1 MTKIKNIISTKFN
14 NVMKLLIIAL
24 TALKSN
30 KTRFFLA
37 SLGIMI
43 GIAAVIVMVAI
54 GKGSQHE
61 VMTVIAKM
69 GENLLTINAGEMKR
83 RGGRLRLSGNVTTLN
98 LRDVDYLSK
107 EVDGITFV
115 APFEIKEMKVKYLQ
129 VLTSTNV
136 AGSTLE
142 FLETR
147 NYRIASGEMFTEMDQ
162 KLGARVGVVGK
173 TVIKN
178 MLGGEDPL
186 GKTVRINAIPFRI
199 IGIFES
205 KGLDSD
211 GIDQDDI
218 LLIPI
223 KSMLRRILNQNHIST
238 IYVKAGS
245 RRNIE
250 RVSVR
255 IKTVLRDRHKIADD
269 AENDFTIISQID
281 LENLKAETSELFTRL
296 IVGVAAIS
304 LVVGG
309 IGILAVMLISVKE
322 RTHEIGVRRAV
333 GATKGD
339 IVGQFLFESIL
350 IGLFGGFFGVVL
362 GVGITFG
369 ASTWGAENL
378 LLDANSIYISTSVCM
393 MIGVIFG
400 LFPAI
405 KASRL
410 DPMVA
415 LTVE

>member
-1 MTKIKNIISTKFN
+1 
-14 NVMKLLIIAL
+14 VKLLIIAL
-24 TALKSN
+24 TALNSN

-61 VMTVIAKM
+61 VMSVIAKM

-83 RGGRLRLSGNVTTLN
+83 RGGRLRLSGNVNTLN
-98 LRDVDYLSK
+98 LRDVNYLSK
-107 EVDGITFV
+107 EVDGIAFI

-147 NYRIASGEMFTEMDQ
+147 NYKITSGEMFSEMDQ
-162 KLGARVGVVGK
+162 KLGARVAVVGK

-178 MLGGEDPL
+178 MLGGDPL

-199 IGIFES
+199 IGVFES

-211 GIDQDDI
+211 GIDQDEI

-223 KSMLRRILNQNHIST
+223 KSMLRRILNQSHIST
-238 IYVKAGS
+238 IYVKADS

-250 RVSVR
+250 RVAAK
-255 IKTVLRDRHKIADD
+255 IKTELRDRHKIADD
-269 AENDFTIISQID
+269 AENDFTIVSQID

-322 RTHEIGVRRAV
+322 RTHEIGIRRAV

-339 IVGQFLFESIL
+339 IVGQFLLESII

-369 ASTWGAENL
+369 ASILGAENL

>member
-1 MTKIKNIISTKFN
+1 MKLFARFI
-14 NVMKLLIIAL
+14 VKLLIIAL

-223 KSMLRRILNQNHIST
+223 KSMLRRILNQNYIST
-238 IYVKAGS
+238 IYAKADS

-250 RVSVR
+250 RVAAK

-322 RTHEIGVRRAV
+322 RTHEIGIRRAV

-350 IGLFGGFFGVVL
+350 IGLFGGFFGVTL
-362 GVGITFG
+362 GIGITFG
-369 ASTWGAENL
+369 ASIWGAENL
-378 LLDANSIYISTSVCM
+378 LLDANSIYISTSVCI

>member
-1 MTKIKNIISTKFN
+1 
-14 NVMKLLIIAL
+14 MKLLIIAL

-54 GKGSQHE
+54 GKGSHHE
-61 VMTVIAKM
+61 VMNVIAKM

-83 RGGRLRLSGNVTTLN
+83 RGGRLRLAGNVTTLN
-98 LRDVDYLSK
+98 LRDVDYLSQ
-107 EVDGITFV
+107 EVSGLTLV

-129 VLTSTNV
+129 VLTATHV
-136 AGSTLE
+136 AGSTPE
-142 FLETR
+142 FLKTR
-147 NYRIASGEMFTEMDQ
+147 NYQIASGEMFNERDQ
-162 KLGARVGVVGK
+162 KLRAKVAVVGN

-178 MLGGEDPL
+178 MFGEDDPL
-186 GKTVRINAIPFRI
+186 GKTVRINAIPFKV
-199 IGIFES
+199 IGVFEG

-211 GIDQDDI
+211 GVDQDDI

-223 KSMLRRILNQNHIST
+223 TSMLRRLLNQNYIST
-238 IYVKAGS
+238 IYAKADS
-245 RRNIE
+245 RENID
-250 RVSVR
+250 RVALK
-255 IKTVLRDRHKIADD
+255 IKDLLRDRHKISDD
-269 AENDFTIISQID
+269 AEDDFTIISQLD

-322 RTHEIGVRRAV
+322 RTREIGVRRAV

-350 IGLFGGFFGVVL
+350 IGLFGGCFGVIL
-362 GVGITFG
+362 GVGITLG
-369 ASTWGAENL
+369 ITAWGIGNL
-378 LLDANSIYISTSVCM
+378 VLDMQSIYISTGVCTA
-393 MIGVIFG
+393 IGIMFG

>member
-1 MTKIKNIISTKFN
+1 MKLFARFI
-14 NVMKLLIIAL
+14 VKLLIIAL

-129 VLTSTNV
+129 VLTSTNI

-186 GKTVRINAIPFRI
+186 GKTVRINAIPFRV

-223 KSMLRRILNQNHIST
+223 KSMLRRILNQNYIST
-238 IYVKAGS
+238 IYAKADS

-250 RVSVR
+250 RVAAK

-322 RTHEIGVRRAV
+322 RTHEIGIRRAV

-393 MIGVIFG
+393 MIGLIFG

>member
-1 MTKIKNIISTKFN
+1 
-14 NVMKLLIIAL
+14 MKLLIIAL

-54 GKGSQHE
+54 GKGSHHE
-61 VMTVIAKM
+61 VMNVIAKM

-83 RGGRLRLSGNVTTLN
+83 RGGRLRLAGNVTTLN
-98 LRDVDYLSK
+98 LRDVDYLSQ
-107 EVDGITFV
+107 EVDGLTLV
-115 APFEIKEMKVKYLQ
+115 VPFEIKEMKVKYLQ
-129 VLTSTNV
+129 ILTVTNV

-142 FLETR
+142 FLKTR
-147 NYRIASGEMFTEMDQ
+147 NYKIASGEMFNERDQ
-162 KLGARVGVVGK
+162 KLRAKFAVVGN

-178 MLGGEDPL
+178 MFGEDDPL
-186 GKTVRINAIPFRI
+186 GKTVRINAIPFKV
-199 IGIFES
+199 IGVFEG

-211 GIDQDDI
+211 GVDQDDI

-223 KSMLRRILNQNHIST
+223 TSMLRRLLNQNYIST
-238 IYVKAGS
+238 IYAKADSRENIDRVAVK
-245 RRNIE
+245 
-250 RVSVR
+250 
-255 IKTVLRDRHKIADD
+255 IKTLLRDRHKISDD
-269 AENDFTIISQID
+269 AEDDFTIISQLD

-322 RTHEIGVRRAV
+322 RTREIGVRRAV

-350 IGLFGGFFGVVL
+350 IGLFGGCSGVVL
-362 GVGITFG
+362 GVGITLG
-369 ASTWGAENL
+369 ITAWGIGNL
-378 LLDANSIYISTSVCM
+378 VLDMQSIYISTGVCTA
-393 MIGVIFG
+393 IGIMFG

-415 LTVE
+415 VTVE

>member
-1 MTKIKNIISTKFN
+1 
-14 NVMKLLIIAL
+14 MKLLIIAL

-54 GKGSQHE
+54 GKGSHHE
-61 VMTVIAKM
+61 VMNVIAKM
-69 GENLLTINAGEMKR
+69 GENLLAINAGEMKR
-83 RGGRLRLSGNVTTLN
+83 RGGRLRLAGNVTTLN
-98 LRDVDYLSK
+98 LRDVDYLSQ
-107 EVDGITFV
+107 EVSGLTLV

-129 VLTSTNV
+129 VLTATNV
-136 AGSTLE
+136 AGSTPE
-142 FLETR
+142 FLKTR
-147 NYRIASGEMFTEMDQ
+147 NYQIASGEMFNERDQ
-162 KLGARVGVVGK
+162 KLRAKVAVVGN

-178 MLGGEDPL
+178 MFGEDDPL
-186 GKTVRINAIPFRI
+186 GKTVRINAIPFKV
-199 IGIFES
+199 IGVFEG

-211 GIDQDDI
+211 GVDQDDI

-223 KSMLRRILNQNHIST
+223 TSMLRRLLNQNYIST
-238 IYVKAGS
+238 IYAKADS
-245 RRNIE
+245 RENID
-250 RVSVR
+250 RVALK
-255 IKTVLRDRHKIADD
+255 IKTLLRDRHKISDD
-269 AENDFTIISQID
+269 AEDDFTIISQLD

-322 RTHEIGVRRAV
+322 RTREIGVRRAV

-350 IGLFGGFFGVVL
+350 IGLFGGCSGVVL
-362 GVGITFG
+362 GVGITLG
-369 ASTWGAENL
+369 ITAWGIGNL
-378 LLDANSIYISTSVCM
+378 ILDMQSIYVSTGVCTA
-393 MIGVIFG
+393 IGIMFG

>member
-1 MTKIKNIISTKFN
+1 
-14 NVMKLLIIAL
+14 MKLLIIAL

-54 GKGSQHE
+54 GKGSHYE
-61 VMTVIAKM
+61 VMNVIAKM

-83 RGGRLRLSGNVTTLN
+83 RGGRLRLAGNVTTLN
-98 LRDVDYLSK
+98 LRDVDYLSQ
-107 EVDGITFV
+107 EVSGLTLV

-129 VLTSTNV
+129 VLTATNV
-136 AGSTLE
+136 AGSTPE
-142 FLETR
+142 FLKTR
-147 NYRIASGEMFTEMDQ
+147 NYQIASGEMFNERDQ
-162 KLGARVGVVGK
+162 KLRAKVAVVGN

-178 MLGGEDPL
+178 IFGGDDPL
-186 GKTVRINAIPFRI
+186 GKIVRINAIPFKV
-199 IGIFES
+199 IGVFEG

-211 GIDQDDI
+211 GVDQDDI

-223 KSMLRRILNQNHIST
+223 TSMLRRLLNQNYIST
-238 IYVKAGS
+238 IYAKADS
-245 RRNIE
+245 RENID
-250 RVSVR
+250 RVALK
-255 IKTVLRDRHKIADD
+255 IKTLLRDRHKISDD
-269 AENDFTIISQID
+269 AEDDFTIISQLD

-322 RTHEIGVRRAV
+322 RTREIGVRRAV

-350 IGLFGGFFGVVL
+350 IGLFGGCFGVIL
-362 GVGITFG
+362 GVGITLG
-369 ASTWGAENL
+369 ITAWGIGNL
-378 LLDANSIYISTSVCM
+378 VLDMQSIYISTGVCTA
-393 MIGVIFG
+393 IGIMFG

>member
-1 MTKIKNIISTKFN
+1 
-14 NVMKLLIIAL
+14 MKLLIIAL
-24 TALKSN
+24 TALNSN

-61 VMTVIAKM
+61 VMSVIAKM

-83 RGGRLRLSGNVTTLN
+83 RGGRLRLSGNVNTLN
-98 LRDVDYLSK
+98 LRDVNYLSK
-107 EVDGITFV
+107 EVDGIAFI

-147 NYRIASGEMFTEMDQ
+147 NYRITSGEMFSEMDQ
-162 KLGARVGVVGK
+162 KLGARVAVVGK

-178 MLGGEDPL
+178 MLGGGDPL

-199 IGIFES
+199 IGVFES

-211 GIDQDDI
+211 GIDQDEI
-218 LLIPI
+218 LLIPV
-223 KSMLRRILNQNHIST
+223 KSMLRRILNQSHIST
-238 IYVKAGS
+238 IYVKADS

-250 RVSVR
+250 RVAAK
-255 IKTVLRDRHKIADD
+255 IKTELRDRHKIADD
-269 AENDFTIISQID
+269 AENDFTIVSQID

-322 RTHEIGVRRAV
+322 RTHEIGIRRAV

-339 IVGQFLFESIL
+339 IVGQFLLESII
-350 IGLFGGFFGVVL
+350 IGLFGGFFGVYS
-362 GVGITFG
+362 GVGIPFG
-369 ASTWGAENL
+369 AIIFGAENL

-393 MIGVIFG
+393 VIGVIFG

>member
-1 MTKIKNIISTKFN
+1 
-14 NVMKLLIIAL
+14 MKLLIIAL
-24 TALKSN
+24 TALNSN
-30 KTRFFLA
+30 KTRFILA

-61 VMTVIAKM
+61 VMSVIAKM

-83 RGGRLRLSGNVTTLN
+83 RGGRLRLSGNVNTLN
-98 LRDVDYLSK
+98 LRDVNYLSK
-107 EVDGITFV
+107 EVDGIAFI

-142 FLETR
+142 FLDTR
-147 NYRIASGEMFTEMDQ
+147 NYRISSGEMFSEMDQ
-162 KLGARVGVVGK
+162 KLGARVAVVGK

-178 MLGGEDPL
+178 MLGGKDPL
-186 GKTVRINAIPFRI
+186 GKTVRINAIPFRV
-199 IGIFES
+199 IGVFES

-211 GIDQDDI
+211 GIDQDEI

-223 KSMLRRILNQNHIST
+223 KSMLRRILNQSHIST
-238 IYVKAGS
+238 IYVKADS

-250 RVSVR
+250 RVAAK
-255 IKTVLRDRHKIADD
+255 IKTELRGRHKIADD
-269 AENDFTIISQID
+269 AENDFTIVSQID

-322 RTHEIGVRRAV
+322 RTHEIGIRRAV

-339 IVGQFLFESIL
+339 IVGQFLLESII

-369 ASTWGAENL
+369 ASILGVENL

>member
-1 MTKIKNIISTKFN
+1 MKLFARFI
-14 NVMKLLIIAL
+14 VKLLIIAL

-129 VLTSTNV
+129 VLTSTNI

-178 MLGGEDPL
+178 MLRGEDPL

-223 KSMLRRILNQNHIST
+223 KSMLRRILNQNYIST
-238 IYVKAGS
+238 IYAKADS

-250 RVSVR
+250 RVAAK

-322 RTHEIGVRRAV
+322 RTHEIGIRRAV

>member
-1 MTKIKNIISTKFN
+1 MKLFARFI
-14 NVMKLLIIAL
+14 VKLLIIAL

-162 KLGARVGVVGK
+162 KLGARVAVVGK

-223 KSMLRRILNQNHIST
+223 KSMLRRILNQNYIST
-238 IYVKAGS
+238 IYAKADS

-250 RVSVR
+250 RVAAK

>member
-1 MTKIKNIISTKFN
+1 
-14 NVMKLLIIAL
+14 MKLLIIAL

-54 GKGSQHE
+54 GKGSHHE
-61 VMTVIAKM
+61 VMNVIAKM

-83 RGGRLRLSGNVTTLN
+83 RGGRLRLAGNVTTLN
-98 LRDVDYLSK
+98 LRDVDYLSQ
-107 EVDGITFV
+107 EVSGLTLV

-129 VLTSTNV
+129 VLTATNV
-136 AGSTLE
+136 AGSTPE
-142 FLETR
+142 FLKTR
-147 NYRIASGEMFTEMDQ
+147 NYQIASGEMFNERDQ
-162 KLGARVGVVGK
+162 KLRAKVAVVGN

-178 MLGGEDPL
+178 MFGEDDPL
-186 GKTVRINAIPFRI
+186 GKTVRINAIPFKV
-199 IGIFES
+199 IGVFEG

-223 KSMLRRILNQNHIST
+223 TSMLRRLLNQNYIST
-238 IYVKAGS
+238 IYAKADSRENIDRVAVK
-245 RRNIE
+245 
-250 RVSVR
+250 
-255 IKTVLRDRHKIADD
+255 IKTLLRDRHKISDD
-269 AENDFTIISQID
+269 AEDDFTIISQLD

-322 RTHEIGVRRAV
+322 RTREIGVRRAV

-350 IGLFGGFFGVVL
+350 IGLFGGCFGVVL
-362 GVGITFG
+362 GAGITLG
-369 ASTWGAENL
+369 VTAWGIGNL
-378 LLDANSIYISTSVCM
+378 ILDMQSIYISTGVCTA
-393 MIGVIFG
+393 IGIMFG

>member
-1 MTKIKNIISTKFN
+1 
-14 NVMKLLIIAL
+14 MKLLIIAL

-54 GKGSQHE
+54 GKGSHHE
-61 VMTVIAKM
+61 VMNVIAKM

-83 RGGRLRLSGNVTTLN
+83 RGGRLRLAGNVTTLN
-98 LRDVDYLSK
+98 LRDVDYLSQ
-107 EVDGITFV
+107 EVSGLTLV

-129 VLTSTNV
+129 VLTATNV
-136 AGSTLE
+136 AGSTPE
-142 FLETR
+142 FLKTR
-147 NYRIASGEMFTEMDQ
+147 NYQIASGEMFNERDQ
-162 KLGARVGVVGK
+162 KLRAKVAVVGN

-178 MLGGEDPL
+178 MFGEDDPL
-186 GKTVRINAIPFRI
+186 GKTVRINAIPFKV
-199 IGIFES
+199 IGVFEG

-223 KSMLRRILNQNHIST
+223 NSMLRRLLNQNYIST
-238 IYVKAGS
+238 IYAKADS
-245 RRNIE
+245 RENID
-250 RVSVR
+250 RVALK
-255 IKTVLRDRHKIADD
+255 IKTLLRDRHKISDD
-269 AENDFTIISQID
+269 AEDDFTIISQLD

-322 RTHEIGVRRAV
+322 RTREIGVRRAV

-350 IGLFGGFFGVVL
+350 IGLFGGCFGVVL
-362 GVGITFG
+362 GAGITLG
-369 ASTWGAENL
+369 ITAWGIGNL
-378 LLDANSIYISTSVCM
+378 ILDMQSIYISTGVCTA
-393 MIGVIFG
+393 IGIMFG

>member
-1 MTKIKNIISTKFN
+1 
-14 NVMKLLIIAL
+14 MKLLIIAL
-24 TALKSN
+24 TALNSN

-61 VMTVIAKM
+61 VMSVIAKM

-83 RGGRLRLSGNVTTLN
+83 RGGRLRLSGNVNTLN
-98 LRDVDYLSK
+98 LRDVNYLSK
-107 EVDGITFV
+107 EVDGIAFI

-147 NYRIASGEMFTEMDQ
+147 NYKITSGEMFSEMDQ
-162 KLGARVGVVGK
+162 KLGARVAVVGK

-178 MLGGEDPL
+178 MLGGGDPL

-199 IGIFES
+199 IGVFES

-211 GIDQDDI
+211 GIDQDEI

-223 KSMLRRILNQNHIST
+223 KSMLRRILNQSHIST
-238 IYVKAGS
+238 IYVKADS

-250 RVSVR
+250 RVAAK
-255 IKTVLRDRHKIADD
+255 IKTELRDRHKIADD
-269 AENDFTIISQID
+269 AENDFTIVSQID

-322 RTHEIGVRRAV
+322 RTHEIGIRRAV

-339 IVGQFLFESIL
+339 IVGQFLLESII

-369 ASTWGAENL
+369 ASILGAENL
-378 LLDANSIYISTSVCM
+378 LLDPNSIYISTSVCM

>member
-1 MTKIKNIISTKFN
+1 MKSIS
-14 NVMKLLIIAL
+14 IAMI
-24 TALKSN
+24 ALKSN

-54 GKGSQHE
+54 GKGSHHE
-61 VMTVIAKM
+61 VMSVIAKM

-83 RGGRLRLSGNVTTLN
+83 RGGRLRLAGNVTTLN
-98 LRDVDYLSK
+98 LRDVDYLEQ
-107 EVDGITFV
+107 EVSGLTLV
-115 APFEIKEMKVKYLQ
+115 APFEIKEMKVKYQ
-129 VLTSTNV
+129 QSLTSTNV
-136 AGSTLE
+136 AGSTFE

-147 NYRIASGEMFTEMDQ
+147 NYEIASGEMFSERDQ
-162 KLGARVGVVGK
+162 KLGAKVAVIGK

-178 MLGGEDPL
+178 MFGEDDPL
-186 GKTVRINAIPFRI
+186 GKTVRINAIPFKI
-199 IGIFES
+199 IGVFEA

-211 GIDQDDI
+211 GVDQDDI

-223 KSMLRRILNQNHIST
+223 NSMLRRILNQTYIST
-238 IYVKAGS
+238 IYAKADSRKNIKRVKTQ
-245 RRNIE
+245 
-250 RVSVR
+250 
-255 IKTVLRDRHKIADD
+255 IKIALRDRHKILDD
-269 AENDFTIISQID
+269 AENDFTIISQLD

-322 RTHEIGVRRAV
+322 RTREIGVRRAV

-339 IVGQFLFESIL
+339 IIGQFLIESIFL
-350 IGLFGGFFGVVL
+350 GLFGGFFGVVL
-362 GVGITFG
+362 GVGITFLVT
-369 ASTWGAENL
+369 AWGVGNL
-378 LLDANSIYISTSVCM
+378 LLDANSIYISTGVCI
-393 MIGVIFG
+393 MIGIIFG

>member
-1 MTKIKNIISTKFN
+1 
-14 NVMKLLIIAL
+14 MKLLIIAL

-54 GKGSQHE
+54 GKGSHHE
-61 VMTVIAKM
+61 VMNVIAKM

-83 RGGRLRLSGNVTTLN
+83 RGGRLRLAGNVTTLN
-98 LRDVDYLSK
+98 LRDVDYLSQ
-107 EVDGITFV
+107 EVSGLTLV

-129 VLTSTNV
+129 VLTATNV
-136 AGSTLE
+136 AGSTPE
-142 FLETR
+142 FLKTR
-147 NYRIASGEMFTEMDQ
+147 NYQIASGEMFNERDQ
-162 KLGARVGVVGK
+162 KLRAKVAVVGN

-178 MLGGEDPL
+178 MFGEDDPL
-186 GKTVRINAIPFRI
+186 GKTVRINAIPFKV
-199 IGIFES
+199 IGVFEG

-211 GIDQDDI
+211 GVDQDDI

-223 KSMLRRILNQNHIST
+223 TSMLRRLLNQNYISI
-238 IYVKAGS
+238 IYAKADS
-245 RRNIE
+245 RENID
-250 RVSVR
+250 RVALK
-255 IKTVLRDRHKIADD
+255 IKTLLRDRHKISDD
-269 AENDFTIISQID
+269 AEDDFTIISQLD

-322 RTHEIGVRRAV
+322 RTREIGVRRAV

-350 IGLFGGFFGVVL
+350 IGLFGGCSGVVL
-362 GVGITFG
+362 GVGITLG
-369 ASTWGAENL
+369 ITAWGIGNL
-378 LLDANSIYISTSVCM
+378 VLDMQSIYISTGVCTA
-393 MIGVIFG
+393 IGIMFG

>member
-1 MTKIKNIISTKFN
+1 
-14 NVMKLLIIAL
+14 MKSLIIAL

-69 GENLLTINAGEMKR
+69 GENLLTVNAGEMKR

-107 EVDGITFV
+107 EVGGVTFI

-147 NYRIASGEMFTEMDQ
+147 NYEIASGEMFTEMDQ
-162 KLGARVGVVGK
+162 KLGARVAVVGK

-223 KSMLRRILNQNHIST
+223 KSMLRRILNQNYIST
-238 IYVKAGS
+238 IYAKADS

-250 RVSVR
+250 RVAAK

-322 RTHEIGVRRAV
+322 RTHEIGIRRAV

-339 IVGQFLFESIL
+339 IVGQFLLESIL
-350 IGLFGGFFGVVL
+350 IGIFGGFFGVVL

-378 LLDANSIYISTSVCM
+378 LLDADSIYISTSVCM
-393 MIGVIFG
+393 IIGIIFG

-415 LTVE
+415 LTIE

>member
-1 MTKIKNIISTKFN
+1 MKLFARFI
-14 NVMKLLIIAL
+14 VKLLIIAL

-223 KSMLRRILNQNHIST
+223 KSMLRRILNQNYIST
-238 IYVKAGS
+238 IYAKADS

-250 RVSVR
+250 RVAAK

-322 RTHEIGVRRAV
+322 RTHEIGIRRAV

-400 LFPAI
+400 FFPAI

>member
-1 MTKIKNIISTKFN
+1 MKLFARFI
-14 NVMKLLIIAL
+14 VKLLIIAL

-223 KSMLRRILNQNHIST
+223 KSMLRRILNQNYIST
-238 IYVKAGS
+238 IYAKADS

-250 RVSVR
+250 RVAAK

-322 RTHEIGVRRAV
+322 RTHEIGIRRAV

>member
-1 MTKIKNIISTKFN
+1 
-14 NVMKLLIIAL
+14 MKLLIIAL

-54 GKGSQHE
+54 GKGSHHE
-61 VMTVIAKM
+61 VMNVIAKM
-69 GENLLTINAGEMKR
+69 GENLLAINAGEMKR
-83 RGGRLRLSGNVTTLN
+83 RGGRLRLAGNVTTLN
-98 LRDVDYLSK
+98 LRDVDYLSQ
-107 EVDGITFV
+107 EVSGLTLV

-129 VLTSTNV
+129 VLTATNV
-136 AGSTLE
+136 AGSTPE
-142 FLETR
+142 FLKTR
-147 NYRIASGEMFTEMDQ
+147 NYQIASGEMFNERDQ
-162 KLGARVGVVGK
+162 KLRAKVAVVGN

-178 MLGGEDPL
+178 MFGEDDPL
-186 GKTVRINAIPFRI
+186 GKTVRINAIPFKV
-199 IGIFES
+199 IGVFEG

-223 KSMLRRILNQNHIST
+223 TSMLRRLLNQNYIST
-238 IYVKAGS
+238 IYAKADSRENIDRVAVK
-245 RRNIE
+245 
-250 RVSVR
+250 
-255 IKTVLRDRHKIADD
+255 IKTLLRDRHKISDD
-269 AENDFTIISQID
+269 AEDDFTIISQLD

-322 RTHEIGVRRAV
+322 RTREIGVRRAV

-350 IGLFGGFFGVVL
+350 IGLFGGCSGVVL
-362 GVGITFG
+362 GVGITLG
-369 ASTWGAENL
+369 ITAWGMGNL
-378 LLDANSIYISTSVCM
+378 ILDMQSIYVSTGVCTA
-393 MIGVIFG
+393 IGIMFG

>member
-1 MTKIKNIISTKFN
+1 
-14 NVMKLLIIAL
+14 MKLLIIAL

-54 GKGSQHE
+54 GKGSHHE
-61 VMTVIAKM
+61 VMNVIAKM

-83 RGGRLRLSGNVTTLN
+83 RGGRLRLAGNVTTLN
-98 LRDVDYLSK
+98 LRDVDYLSQ
-107 EVDGITFV
+107 EVSGLTLV

-129 VLTSTNV
+129 VLTATNV
-136 AGSTLE
+136 AGSTPE
-142 FLETR
+142 FLKTR
-147 NYRIASGEMFTEMDQ
+147 NYQIASGEMFNERDQ
-162 KLGARVGVVGK
+162 KLRAKVAVVGN

-178 MLGGEDPL
+178 MFGEDDPL
-186 GKTVRINAIPFRI
+186 GKTVRINAIPFKV
-199 IGIFES
+199 IGVFEG

-223 KSMLRRILNQNHIST
+223 TSMLRRLLNQNYIST
-238 IYVKAGS
+238 IYAKADS
-245 RRNIE
+245 RENID
-250 RVSVR
+250 RVAIK
-255 IKTVLRDRHKIADD
+255 IKTLLRDRHKISDD
-269 AENDFTIISQID
+269 AEDDFTIISQLD

-322 RTHEIGVRRAV
+322 RTREIGVRRAV

-350 IGLFGGFFGVVL
+350 IGLFGGCSGVVL
-362 GVGITFG
+362 GVGITLG
-369 ASTWGAENL
+369 ITAWDIGNL
-378 LLDANSIYISTSVCM
+378 ILDMQSIYISTGVCTA
-393 MIGVIFG
+393 IGIMFG

>member
-1 MTKIKNIISTKFN
+1 
-14 NVMKLLIIAL
+14 MKLLIIAL

-54 GKGSQHE
+54 GKGSHHE
-61 VMTVIAKM
+61 IMNVIAKM

-83 RGGRLRLSGNVTTLN
+83 RGGRLRLAGNVTTLN
-98 LRDVDYLSK
+98 LRDVDYLSQ
-107 EVDGITFV
+107 EVSGLTLV

-129 VLTSTNV
+129 VMTATNV
-136 AGSTLE
+136 AGSTPE
-142 FLETR
+142 FLKTR
-147 NYRIASGEMFTEMDQ
+147 NYKIASGEMFNERDQ
-162 KLGARVGVVGK
+162 KLRAKVAVVGN

-178 MLGGEDPL
+178 MFGEDDPL
-186 GKTVRINAIPFRI
+186 GKIVRINAIPFKV
-199 IGIFES
+199 IGVFEG

-223 KSMLRRILNQNHIST
+223 NSMLRRLLNQNYIST
-238 IYVKAGS
+238 IYAKADS
-245 RRNIE
+245 RENID
-250 RVSVR
+250 RVALK
-255 IKTVLRDRHKIADD
+255 IKTLLRDRHKISDD
-269 AENDFTIISQID
+269 AEDDFTIISQLD

-322 RTHEIGVRRAV
+322 RTREIGVRRAV

-350 IGLFGGFFGVVL
+350 IGLFGGCSGVVL
-362 GVGITFG
+362 GVGITLG
-369 ASTWGAENL
+369 ITAWGIGNL
-378 LLDANSIYISTSVCM
+378 ILDMQSIYISTGVCTA
-393 MIGVIFG
+393 IGIMFG

>member
-1 MTKIKNIISTKFN
+1 
-14 NVMKLLIIAL
+14 MKLLIIAL

-54 GKGSQHE
+54 GKGSHHE
-61 VMTVIAKM
+61 VMNVIAKM

-83 RGGRLRLSGNVTTLN
+83 RGGRLRLAGNVTTLN
-98 LRDVDYLSK
+98 LRDVDYLSQ
-107 EVDGITFV
+107 EVSGLTLV

-129 VLTSTNV
+129 VLTATNV
-136 AGSTLE
+136 AGSTPE
-142 FLETR
+142 FLKTR
-147 NYRIASGEMFTEMDQ
+147 NYQIASGEMFNERDQ
-162 KLGARVGVVGK
+162 KLRAKVAVVGN

-178 MLGGEDPL
+178 MFGEDDPL
-186 GKTVRINAIPFRI
+186 GKTVRINAIPFKV
-199 IGIFES
+199 IGVFEG

-211 GIDQDDI
+211 GVDQDDI

-223 KSMLRRILNQNHIST
+223 TSMLRRLLNQNYIST
-238 IYVKAGS
+238 IYAKADS
-245 RRNIE
+245 RENID
-250 RVSVR
+250 RVALK
-255 IKTVLRDRHKIADD
+255 IKTLLRDRHKISDD
-269 AENDFTIISQID
+269 AEDDFTIISQLD

-322 RTHEIGVRRAV
+322 RTREIGVRRAV

-350 IGLFGGFFGVVL
+350 IGLFGGCFGVVL
-362 GVGITFG
+362 GAGITLG
-369 ASTWGAENL
+369 ITAWGIGNL
-378 LLDANSIYISTSVCM
+378 VLDMQSIYISTGVCTA
-393 MIGVIFG
+393 IGIMFG

>member
-1 MTKIKNIISTKFN
+1 
-14 NVMKLLIIAL
+14 MKLLIIAL

-54 GKGSQHE
+54 GKGSHHE
-61 VMTVIAKM
+61 VMNVIAKM
-69 GENLLTINAGEMKR
+69 GENLLAINAGEMKR
-83 RGGRLRLSGNVTTLN
+83 RGGRLRLAGNVTTLN
-98 LRDVDYLSK
+98 LRDVDYLSQ
-107 EVDGITFV
+107 EVSGLTLV

-129 VLTSTNV
+129 VLTATNV
-136 AGSTLE
+136 AGSTPE
-142 FLETR
+142 FLKTR
-147 NYRIASGEMFTEMDQ
+147 NYQIASGEMFNERDQ
-162 KLGARVGVVGK
+162 KLRAKVAVVGN

-178 MLGGEDPL
+178 MFGEDDPL
-186 GKTVRINAIPFRI
+186 GKTVRINAIPFKV
-199 IGIFES
+199 IGVFEG

-211 GIDQDDI
+211 GVDQDDI

-223 KSMLRRILNQNHIST
+223 TSMLRRLLNQNYIST
-238 IYVKAGS
+238 IYAKADSRENIDRVAVK
-245 RRNIE
+245 
-250 RVSVR
+250 
-255 IKTVLRDRHKIADD
+255 IKTLLRDRHKISDD
-269 AENDFTIISQID
+269 AEDDFTIISQLD

-322 RTHEIGVRRAV
+322 RTREIGVRRAV

-362 GVGITFG
+362 GAGITLG
-369 ASTWGAENL
+369 ITAWGVGNL
-378 LLDANSIYISTSVCM
+378 ILDMQSIYISTGVCTA
-393 MIGVIFG
+393 IGIMFG

>member
-1 MTKIKNIISTKFN
+1 MKLFARFI
-14 NVMKLLIIAL
+14 VKLLIIAL

-223 KSMLRRILNQNHIST
+223 KSMLRRILNQNYIST
-238 IYVKAGS
+238 IYAKADS

-250 RVSVR
+250 RVAAK

-269 AENDFTIISQID
+269 AENDFTIISQLD

-304 LVVGG
+304 LLVGG

-350 IGLFGGFFGVVL
+350 IGLFGGFFGVTL

>member
-1 MTKIKNIISTKFN
+1 
-14 NVMKLLIIAL
+14 
-24 TALKSN
+24 
-30 KTRFFLA
+30 
-37 SLGIMI
+37 MI

-107 EVDGITFV
+107 EVGGITFV

-136 AGSTLE
+136 AGSTLD

-147 NYRIASGEMFTEMDQ
+147 NYRIASGEVSTEMDQ

-223 KSMLRRILNQNHIST
+223 KSMLRRILNQNYIST
-238 IYVKAGS
+238 IYAKADS

-250 RVSVR
+250 RVAAK

-322 RTHEIGVRRAV
+322 RTHEIGIRRAV

-369 ASTWGAENL
+369 ASTWGADNL

>member
-1 MTKIKNIISTKFN
+1 MKLFARFI
-14 NVMKLLIIAL
+14 VKLLIIAL

-173 TVIKN
+173 TLIKN

-186 GKTVRINAIPFRI
+186 GKTVRINAIPFKI

-223 KSMLRRILNQNHIST
+223 KSMLRRILNQDYIST
-238 IYVKAGS
+238 IYVKADS

-250 RVSVR
+250 RVAAK

-322 RTHEIGVRRAV
+322 RTHEIGIRRAV

-339 IVGQFLFESIL
+339 IVGQFLFESIF
-350 IGLFGGFFGVVL
+350 IGLFGGCFGVVL

-405 KASRL
+405 RASRL

-415 LTVE
+415 LTVEQNL

>member
-1 MTKIKNIISTKFN
+1 MRPLT
-14 NVMKLLIIAL
+14 IAL
-24 TALKSN
+24 TALSSH
-30 KTRFFLA
+30 KTRTFLA

-54 GKGSQHE
+54 GKGSHQE
-61 VMTVIAKM
+61 VMNVIAKM

-83 RGGRLRLSGNVTTLN
+83 RGGRLRLTGNVTTLN
-98 LRDVDYLSK
+98 MRDVGYLSQ
-107 EVDGITFV
+107 EVSGLSRV

-129 VLTSTNV
+129 SLTATNV
-136 AGSTLE
+136 AGSTPE
-142 FLETR
+142 FLMTR
-147 NYRIASGEMFTEMDQ
+147 NYEIASGEMFRERDQ
-162 KLGARVGVVGK
+162 KLGTRVAVIGK

-178 MLGGEDPL
+178 VFGEDDPL
-186 GKTVRINAIPFRI
+186 GKTVRINAIPFKV
-199 IGIFES
+199 IGVFES

-211 GIDQDDI
+211 GVDQDDI

-223 KSMLRRILNQNHIST
+223 NSMLRRILNQTYIST
-238 IYVKAGS
+238 IFAKAES
-245 RRNIE
+245 KKNIDQITA
-250 RVSVR
+250 R
-255 IKTVLRDRHKIADD
+255 IKVVLRDRHKLSDD
-269 AENDFTIISQID
+269 VEDDFTVISQLD

-322 RTHEIGVRRAV
+322 RTREIGVRRAV
-333 GATKGD
+333 GATQGD
-339 IVGQFLFESIL
+339 IVRQFLIESIL
-350 IGLFGGFFGVVL
+350 IGLLGGCVGVAL
-362 GVGITFG
+362 GIAITLG
-369 ASTWGAENL
+369 AVAWGAGNL
-378 LLDANSIYISTSVCM
+378 LLDLNSIYIATGVCM
-393 MIGVIFG
+393 LIGIIFG

>member
-1 MTKIKNIISTKFN
+1 
-14 NVMKLLIIAL
+14 MKLLIIAL

-54 GKGSQHE
+54 GKGSHHE
-61 VMTVIAKM
+61 VMNVIAKM

-83 RGGRLRLSGNVTTLN
+83 RGGRLRLAGNVTTLN
-98 LRDVDYLSK
+98 LRDVDYLSQ
-107 EVDGITFV
+107 EVSGLTLV

-129 VLTSTNV
+129 VLTATNV
-136 AGSTLE
+136 AGSTPE
-142 FLETR
+142 FLKTR
-147 NYRIASGEMFTEMDQ
+147 NYQIASGEMFNERDQ
-162 KLGARVGVVGK
+162 KLRAKVAVVGN

-178 MLGGEDPL
+178 MFGEDDPL
-186 GKTVRINAIPFRI
+186 GKTVRINAIPFKV
-199 IGIFES
+199 IGVFEG

-223 KSMLRRILNQNHIST
+223 NSMLRRLLNQNYIST
-238 IYVKAGS
+238 IYAKADS
-245 RRNIE
+245 RENID
-250 RVSVR
+250 RVAAK
-255 IKTVLRDRHKIADD
+255 IKTLLRDRHKISDD
-269 AENDFTIISQID
+269 AEDDFTIISQLD

-322 RTHEIGVRRAV
+322 RTREIGVRRAV

-350 IGLFGGFFGVVL
+350 IGLFGGCFGVVL
-362 GVGITFG
+362 GAGITLG
-369 ASTWGAENL
+369 ITAWGIGNL
-378 LLDANSIYISTSVCM
+378 ILDMQSIYISTGVCTA
-393 MIGVIFG
+393 IGIMFG